1 MKEINPGI
9 FRAYDIRGLVGR
21 DLDEDFAEELGRAC
35 GALFARQ
42 GLDRAVLG
50 HDCRA
55 SSPAYLERLALGL
68 AASGLDVLVIGQVST
83 PLLYF
88 AVKHFNLRAGVMVT
102 ASHNPPQFNGFKI
115 WCGESTLHGEGV
127 RGLYEIMRA
136 RDYVTAVRPGIVS
149 RHDALPAYLDV
160 LSSQLRLSRPM
171 TVVVDGGNGAAG
183 EITAQL
189 LERVGCTV
197 HRLFCEPDGT
207 FPNHHPDPVVE
218 ENTRQLSA
226 EVLARG
232 ADLGVGLDGD
242 GDRIGAVDET
252 GRLMY
257 GDQVLALY
265 ARSLLKRRPGQTV
278 IGDVKCS
285 HLLFRDIE
293 AHGGKPLMAATGHSL
308 MKAKL
313 LETGAALAGEMSG
326 HMFFA
331 DRFFGFDDATYAAL
345 RLVEVLDQNPG
356 QPLSAL
362 LGWPPVVNTPE
373 MRVDC
378 PEERKFQVVDRARA
392 TFRDLAARNGW
403 GFDDTDGVRLTF
415 PRGWG
420 LVRASN
426 TQPALV
432 LRFEAESAEDLAM
445 IRQTMEEPVQAWI
458 AGFAGS

>member
-1 MKEINPGI
+1 MKEINSGI

-265 ARSLLKRRPGQTV
+265 ARSLLARRPGQTV

-285 HLLFRDIE
+285 HPLFRDIE
-293 AHGGKPLMAATGHSL
+293 AHGGKPLMAATG
-308 MKAKL
+308 
-313 LETGAALAGEMSG
+313 
-326 HMFFA
+326 
-331 DRFFGFDDATYAAL
+331 
-345 RLVEVLDQNPG
+345 
-356 QPLSAL
+356 
-362 LGWPPVVNTPE
+362 
-373 MRVDC
+373 
-378 PEERKFQVVDRARA
+378 
-392 TFRDLAARNGW
+392 
-403 GFDDTDGVRLTF
+403 
-415 PRGWG
+415 
-420 LVRASN
+420 
-426 TQPALV
+426 
-432 LRFEAESAEDLAM
+432 
-445 IRQTMEEPVQAWI
+445 
-458 AGFAGS
+458 